1 MRRRRLVRKRFLT
14 GCFIMLLFVAILT
27 GRSMLTS
34 MAEEEPMTVSPY
46 YKSVEIKDGDNLWNI
61 ARQSTEEYIRELKRM
76 NLLRSD
82 TIHKGQFLTIVYYK

>member
-61 ARQSTEEYIRELKRM
+61 ARQYKREAVCLQK
-76 NLLRSD
+76 NTS
-82 TIHKGQFLTIVYYK
+82 GN

>member
-46 YKSVEIKDGDNLWNI
+46 YKSVEIKDGVICGISPD
-61 ARQSTEEYIRELKRM
+61 STKREAVCLQK
-76 NLLRSD
+76 NTS
-82 TIHKGQFLTIVYYK
+82 GN

>member
-46 YKSVEIKDGDNLWNI
+46 YKSVEIKDGDN
-61 ARQSTEEYIRELKRM
+61 
-76 NLLRSD
+76 
-82 TIHKGQFLTIVYYK
+82 